1 MYKIEPMTPEYAEM
15 VSQWVYPSP
24 YSIYSFKKD
33 DETISELMNSEYF
46 ICKDEQN
53 NIIGYF
59 CFGVS
64 AQIPTNE
71 KDVYNTGILD
81 IGLGLRPDLCG
92 RGLGL
97 SFIQA
102 GMDYGRQFLHAEEL
116 RLTVASFNKR
126 AIALYKKA
134 GFSEVSKV
142 THRITNKEF
151 IVMRC
156 TL

>member
-1 MYKIEPMTPEYAEM
+1 MYQIEPMTLNYANI
-15 VSQWVYPSP
+15 VSQWIYPAP

-46 ICKDEQN
+46 ICKDMQN

-59 CFGVS
+59 CFGAS

-81 IGLGLRPDLCG
+81 IGLGLRPNLCG

-97 SFIQA
+97 SFLQA
-102 GMDYGRQFLHAEEL
+102 GMDYGNRFLHADEL

-134 GFSEVSKV
+134 GFSEAAKV

>member
-1 MYKIEPMTPEYAEM
+1 MYQIEPMMLEHANI

-46 ICKDEQN
+46 ICKDLQN

-64 AQIPTNE
+64 AQIPTIE

-97 SFIQA
+97 SFMHEGI
-102 GMDYGRQFLHAEEL
+102 DYARQFLHAEKL

-134 GFSEVSKV
+134 GFSEVAKV
-142 THRITNKEF
+142 THRITNMEF
-151 IVMRC
+151 IVMKH

>member
-1 MYKIEPMTPEYAEM
+1 MYQIEPMTLECANI

-24 YSIYSFKKD
+24 YSIYSFEKN

-46 ICKDEQN
+46 ICKDEKHN
-53 NIIGYF
+53 VIGYF
-59 CFGVS
+59 CFGAS
-64 AQIPTNE
+64 AQIPANE
-71 KDVYNTGILD
+71 KNVYSTDILD
-81 IGLGLRPDLCG
+81 IGLGLMPDLCG

-102 GMDYGRQFLHAEEL
+102 GMDYAKQVLHAKEL
-116 RLTVASFNKR
+116 RLTVALFNHR

-134 GFSEVSKV
+134 GFLEICKVS
-142 THRITNKEF
+142 HRIPNKEF
-151 IVMRC
+151 QIMKW